1 MEYRNGYIEGLVTIL
16 GAMRSH
22 CTRYKLISVTK
33 SHVLDWERQ
42 GQGRM
47 EYRNG
52 DKCTGRWKGV
62 AGTGTITYTDGSTYE
77 VSV

>member
-52 DKCTGRWKGV
+52 YIKGLLTAWEYLV
-62 AGTGTITYTDGSTYE
+62 LCALTVLDINNSA
-77 VSV
+77 